1 MKQYEFKCRGC
12 NYETGV
18 RNRLS
23 LPSVSNYLQEAAGEQ
38 IIEGVT
44 A

>member
-1 MKQYEFKCRGC
+1 MKLFEFTCRVRS
-12 NYETGV
+12 YETGV

-23 LPSVSNYLQEAAGEQ
+23 LPSVCNYLQEAAGEQ